1 MSAERKNIRLSEGAI
16 PGIRLASRVAGRG
29 RQSFPASFRGAA
41 KNMDTQ
47 FWKHPHWK
55 EVWKESRIFAYCLLA
70 AGLGAAVG
78 SHSWAAKPPIQSV
91 SAASYAPAGL
101 ESTFAPV
108 VERALPAVVNISSSK
123 TTKTS
128 EVMPGQMEPF
138 FRQFFGQQFGGDG
151 QQFFG
156 DENPGNSGQRR
167 GNRGTM
173 PRNRTEH
180 SLGSGVIVRS
190 DGYLLTNNHVI
201 DGANEVTVTLGDK
214 REFKAKVI
222 GTDPKTDIA
231 VLKIDAS
238 NLPTLPLADSAK
250 SRVGDIVLAMG
261 NPFGLGQTVTMG
273 IISAEGRNNLGIE
286 DYEDFIQTDAPINP
300 GNSGGALLNTRGEL
314 VGINT
319 AILANNGGNQ
329 GVGFAVPM
337 NLAHS
342 VMTQVMDHGK
352 VVRGYLGVVPE
363 NITPALAKAFN
374 VSGSQ
379 NGVLIG
385 DVTADAPA
393 GKAGIQR
400 GDVVT
405 EVNGEKIDTANQLR
419 MRISLMSPGAT
430 ANLKVLHDGS
440 EKTVAV
446 KLGELPG
453 TAARATEHNEQG
465 GAASSLEGVTV
476 EPLDSQTAREMR
488 LPASVH
494 GVVASDVEQG
504 SAAWEAGLRQGDVIQ
519 EVNRKP
525 VASVDQFDSALK
537 NASGGS
543 TLLLV
548 NRNGFTQF
556 IAIQK

>member
-1 MSAERKNIRLSEGAI
+1 
-16 PGIRLASRVAGRG
+16 
-29 RQSFPASFRGAA
+29 
-41 KNMDTQ
+41 MDKQT
-47 FWKHPHWK
+47 FWKHAGWSGI
-55 EVWKESRIFAYCLLA
+55 WKESRIFAYCLLA
-70 AGLGAAVG
+70 AGLGALVG

-91 SAASYAPAGL
+91 SAAGYAPVAM
-101 ESTFAPV
+101 ESSFAPV
-108 VERALPAVVNISSSK
+108 VDRALPAVVNISSSK

-128 EVMPGQMEPF
+128 EVMPSESEMDPF
-138 FRQFFGQQFGGDG
+138 FRQFFGQQFFG
-151 QQFFG
+151 G
-156 DENPGNSGQRR
+156 DENSGNSGRR
-167 GNRGTM
+167 GNRFNM

-222 GTDPKTDIA
+222 GADPKTDIA

-250 SRVGDIVLAMG
+250 ARVGDIVLAMG

-273 IISAEGRNNLGIE
+273 IISAQGRNNLGIE

-300 GNSGGALLNTRGEL
+300 GNSGGALINTRGEL

-342 VMTQVMDHGK
+342 VMTQVMEHGK

-363 NITPALAKAFN
+363 NITPALASAFHLN
-374 VSGSQ
+374 GSQ

-393 GKAGIQR
+393 GKAGIKR
-400 GDVVT
+400 GDVIT
-405 EVNGEKIDTANQLR
+405 EVNGEKIETANQLR
-419 MRISLMSPGAT
+419 MRISLMAPGST

-440 EKTVAV
+440 EKMVAV
-446 KLGELPG
+446 NLGELPG
-453 TAARATEHNEQG
+453 TAARAAEHGEEG
-465 GAASSLEGVTV
+465 GSASALEGVTV
-476 EPLDSQTAREMR
+476 EPLDAQTAQELK
-488 LPASVH
+488 LPAGTH
-494 GVVASDVEQG
+494 GVVASDVEQD
-504 SAAWEAGLRQGDVIQ
+504 SAAYSAGLRQGDVIQ

-525 VASVDQFDSALK
+525 VTSVDQFESAMH
-537 NASGGS
+537 NVSGGNV
-543 TLLLV
+543 LLLV
-548 NRNGFTQF
+548 NRNGFTQY

>member
-1 MSAERKNIRLSEGAI
+1 MDNQEK
-16 PGIRLASRVAGRG
+16 
-29 RQSFPASFRGAA
+29 QSFRKRTGWTGLW
-41 KNMDTQ
+41 M
-47 FWKHPHWK
+47 
-55 EVWKESRIFAYCLLA
+55 ESRIFAYCLLA
-70 AGLGAAVG
+70 AGLGAIVG

-91 SAASYAPAGL
+91 SAASYAPVGI
-101 ESTFAPV
+101 ESSFAPV
-108 VERALPAVVNISSSK
+108 VDRALPAVVNISSSK

-128 EVMPGQMEPF
+128 EAMPSEMDPL
-138 FRQFFGQQFGGDG
+138 FRQFFGRQFGD
-151 QQFFG
+151 
-156 DENPGNSGQRR
+156 DDNSGNGQNSRR
-167 GNRGTM
+167 GNRFNT

-180 SLGSGVIVRS
+180 SLGSGVIIRS

-222 GTDPKTDIA
+222 GADPKTDVA

-250 SRVGDIVLAMG
+250 ARVGDIVLAIG

-300 GNSGGALLNTRGEL
+300 GNSGGALINSRGEL

-342 VMTQVMDHGK
+342 VMTQVMEHGK

-363 NITPALAKAFN
+363 NITPALSSAFHLN
-374 VSGSQ
+374 GSQ

-393 GKAGIQR
+393 GKAGIKR

-419 MRISLMSPGAT
+419 MRISLMAPGST

-440 EKTVAV
+440 EKMVAV

-453 TAARATEHNEQG
+453 TTAHAAEHSEEG
-465 GAASSLEGVTV
+465 GTASSLEGVTV
-476 EPLDSQTAREMR
+476 EPLDAQTAQEMR
-488 LPASVH
+488 LPSSVH
-494 GVVASDVEQG
+494 GVVATNVEQD
-504 SAAWEAGLRQGDVIQ
+504 SAAYNAGLRQGDVIQ

-525 VASVDQFDSALK
+525 VTSVNEFDSALH
-537 NASGGS
+537 NASGGNV
-543 TLLLV
+543 LLLV

>member
-1 MSAERKNIRLSEGAI
+1 
-16 PGIRLASRVAGRG
+16 
-29 RQSFPASFRGAA
+29 
-41 KNMDTQ
+41 MDKQEKQT
-47 FWKHPHWK
+47 FWKRAGWNSIRH
-55 EVWKESRIFAYCLLA
+55 ESRIFAYVLFA
-70 AGLGAAVG
+70 AGLGALVG

-91 SAASYAPAGL
+91 SAASYTPVTM
-101 ESTFAPV
+101 ESSFAPIV
-108 VERALPAVVNISSSK
+108 DKALPAVVNISSSK
-123 TTKTS
+123 TTKTAEAMPS
-128 EVMPGQMEPF
+128 EMDPL
-138 FRQFFGQQFGGDG
+138 FRQFFGGD
-151 QQFFG
+151 
-156 DENPGNSGQRR
+156 DNSGNSGQHR
-167 GNRGTM
+167 GNRFNM

-201 DGANEVTVTLGDK
+201 DGATDVTVTLGDK

-222 GTDPKTDIA
+222 GADPKTDVA
-231 VLKIDAS
+231 VLKIEAS
-238 NLPTLPLADSAK
+238 NLPTLPFADSAK
-250 SRVGDIVLAMG
+250 ARVGDIVLAMG

-273 IISAEGRNNLGIE
+273 IISAQGRNNLGIE

-300 GNSGGALLNTRGEL
+300 GNSGGALINTRGEL

-337 NLAHS
+337 NLAQN
-342 VMTQVMDHGK
+342 VMTQVMEHGK

-363 NITPALAKAFN
+363 NITPALASAFHLN
-374 VSGSQ
+374 GSQ
-379 NGVLIG
+379 NGILIG

-393 GKAGIQR
+393 GKAGIKR

-419 MRISLMSPGAT
+419 MRISLMAPGST

-440 EKTVAV
+440 EKMVAV
-446 KLGELPG
+446 KLDELPG
-453 TAARATEHNEQG
+453 TTARATEHGEESG
-465 GAASSLEGVTV
+465 SASALEGVTV
-476 EPLDSQTAREMR
+476 QPLDARTAQELR
-488 LPASVH
+488 LPSTVH
-494 GVVASDVEQG
+494 GVVATDVEQD
-504 SAAWEAGLRQGDVIQ
+504 SAAYNAGLRPGDVIQ

-525 VASVDQFDSALK
+525 VTSASDFDSAMK
-537 NASGGS
+537 NVSGGS